1 MPGDMLVFEYAA
13 GREEAEHC
21 TSTLPKH
28 FSSIAH
34 AQSVCRHVPV
44 PDPLPDADRGFVPA
58 LAKGTMTGK
67 RNPPGFPTLKTMSV
81 GGSRVAVLRSCS
93 GVRAFWA
100 GDVGGAAWE

>member
-1 MPGDMLVFEYAA
+1 MLVFEYAA

-34 AQSVCRHVPV
+34 AQSICRHVPV
-44 PDPLPDADRGFVPA
+44 PDPLPAADRGFVPA

-81 GGSRVAVLRSCS
+81 SEGWGGLGEATACQKKGQMSVTIVAD
-93 GVRAFWA
+93 A
-100 GDVGGAAWE
+100 GCKGL